1 MNANSLHIIYQPVY
15 FSQKAPKESKDKEE
29 VKEKSP
35 EPKKEKAA
43 KKQQAE
49 SPAKQE
55 KVEKKE
61 QKSQNNK
68 ATSVFFFDKK
78 NGSKPLLNFQ
88 QGQEEES
95 RSCSQVGRGDQE
107 QEKWEQPQTTQPD
120 RRQACRFWWR
130 YVSQYT

>member
-1 MNANSLHIIYQPVY
+1 MTYCVIVFHFRPNAIISPCPFAGIPNYSKILPTSVFETQMNANSLHIIYQPVY

-68 ATSVFFFDKK
+68 ATSVYFFSS
-78 NGSKPLLNFQ
+78 NNIGL
-88 QGQEEES
+88 
-95 RSCSQVGRGDQE
+95 
-107 QEKWEQPQTTQPD
+107 
-120 RRQACRFWWR
+120 
-130 YVSQYT
+130 